1 LSSLS
6 IERGGC
12 RGIQEGAPDL
22 LEYSQAIALLSDAGD
37 GGIFTSRANLIK
49 FNSSNSA
56 HIYLKTL
63 HVNLAQ
69 ESNMS
74 WTIKRP

>member
-1 LSSLS
+1 M
-6 IERGGC
+6 ER
-12 RGIQEGAPDL
+12 RGSGALREGANDL
-22 LEYSQAIALLSDAGD
+22 PENSQTIALHSDAGD
-37 GGIFTSRANLIK
+37 EGIFTSRANVIK
-49 FNSSNSA
+49 FNSSNRA